1 MSKNDWL
8 VYRVDHGG
16 VDRRFFPPEVVV
28 EVKRIACELPEQLGI
43 PLSRFSISELQKETI
58 KRGITAEISGST
70 IWRWLAE
77 DAIKP
82 WSYRS
87 WIFPRDPEFSQKA
100 SRVLDLYNGYWSGKR
115 LTERDYVIFAD
126 EKTSIQARR
135 RRHDTMTT
143 PGQAMRVE
151 AEYQRK
157 GALVYFAAWDV
168 GQGKIFGRC
177 EPKNAIVAFSRLVDL
192 VMKQQP
198 YRSARRVFWV
208 LDNSSVH
215 RGKQSVI
222 RLQKQWP
229 NIMPV
234 HLPVHASWLNQIEI
248 YFSIIQ
254 RKVLSPN
261 NFESVSDLK
270 RTLLAFQERYQ
281 KAAKPFQWKFTKRDL
296 RNLLSKLSAKDK
308 AA

>member
-1 MSKNDWL
+1 
-8 VYRVDHGG
+8 
-16 VDRRFFPPEVVV
+16 
-28 EVKRIACELPEQLGI
+28 
-43 PLSRFSISELQKETI
+43 
-58 KRGITAEISGST
+58 
-70 IWRWLAE
+70 
-77 DAIKP
+77 
-82 WSYRS
+82 
-87 WIFPRDPEFSQKA
+87 
-100 SRVLDLYNGYWSGKR
+100 
-115 LTERDYVIFAD
+115 
-126 EKTSIQARR
+126 
-135 RRHDTMTT
+135 MTT